1 MRLRSYVIAAGAG
14 CLCLSAAFAQQE
26 PIAAR
31 QSLMKQNGQAA
42 GALGAIAKGEKP
54 YDEAVVKTALT
65 TISTNIKAFPDQ
77 FPPGSDTGD
86 TKALPAVWQK
96 PDDFRA
102 LAARLG
108 SEASALLATLPADKA
123 GVAAALGKLG
133 PICSECHKAYRA
145 PSN

>member
-1 MRLRSYVIAAGAG
+1 MRLRSYVIAASAA
-14 CLCLSAAFAQQE
+14 CLCLSAAIAQE
-26 PIAAR
+26 GPIAAR

-54 YDEAVVKTALT
+54 YDEATVKTALT
-65 TISTNIKAFPDQ
+65 TISTNIKAFPNH
-77 FPPGSDTGD
+77 FPAGSDKGKTR
-86 TKALPAVWQK
+86 ALPAIWQK

-102 LAARLG
+102 VAAKLG
-108 SEASALLATLPADKA
+108 SQADALLANMPADKA

-133 PICSECHKAYRA
+133 PICSECHEAYRA